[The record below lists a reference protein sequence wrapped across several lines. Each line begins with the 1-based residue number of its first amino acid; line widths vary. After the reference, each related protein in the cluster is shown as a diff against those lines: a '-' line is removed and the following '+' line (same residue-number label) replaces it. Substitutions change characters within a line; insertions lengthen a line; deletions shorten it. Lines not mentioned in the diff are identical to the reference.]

1 MMQVRL
7 LRQKVQLP
15 IFVYRFLW
23 LKQACSQNFSEI
35 ERRGKDIF
43 FVHGIHNIAPVIAGS
58 LLGKKVYWFILET
71 PSNLLIIIFK
81 IFKLFFRQ

>member
-1 MMQVRL
+1 MLFFIYAMNREHGQL
-7 LRQKVQLP
+7 LSP
-15 IFVYRFLW
+15 IGTASCI
-23 LKQACSQNFSEI
+23 QCNNDMNNNFTRKLLI
-35 ERRGKDIF
+35 NIF

-81 IFKLFFRQ
+81 IFRLFF